1 MGPVKSSHGD
11 LSTEVSTVTHTP
23 KRTGQYLIPGAC
35 LRVLEGDV
43 GYDERWGTRPWT
55 LPFLRPRIPWKLA
68 TDLKQLRRNWWL
80 CSVMIFRWCYL
91 LPISWLAPQ
100 RIGGKLIAMLMKKL
114 PPSLEMSFNFGKLSC
129 SLCSARSHL
138 YRASNY
144 NFRNRQMGNQKQDN
158 QDVQS
163 TINSSIGSWIHMGA
177 WRSYGRLPWPFF
189 TSSWISRVK
198 FVLRGRFVYFL

>member
-1 MGPVKSSHGD
+1 MSLTNWWYTPCAPLDMPSPSLTHGVGQIQSRGPQHRSLYSDPYTRKNMTISH
-11 LSTEVSTVTHTP
+11 
-23 KRTGQYLIPGAC
+23 TGCMPTCARRWC
-35 LRVLEGDV
+35 K

-68 TDLKQLRRNWWL
+68 TDLKQLRKNWWL
-80 CSVMIFRWCYL
+80 CSVMIFRWCYS

-114 PPSLEMSFNFGKLSC
+114 PPSLEMSFNVGKLSC
-129 SLCSARSHL
+129 SLCSAGSHL

-158 QDVQS
+158 
-163 TINSSIGSWIHMGA
+163 
-177 WRSYGRLPWPFF
+177 
-189 TSSWISRVK
+189 
-198 FVLRGRFVYFL
+198 